1 MVDAAKNSPPQR
13 LADVLSWALF
23 FTGTHGQK
31 KNRRAAAQMGCQK
44 RIILVDLSPAED
56 FDELETPDEDFAAR

>member
-1 MVDAAKNSPPQR
+1 
-13 LADVLSWALF
+13 
-23 FTGTHGQK
+23 
-31 KNRRAAAQMGCQK
+31 MGCQK